1 MAKKQKPVILEPV
14 KLGILKRTIAH
25 FKRNPYKYIV
35 ALATTFVGLPTAAAS
50 YNAYIEPL
58 MPAWH
63 SWVRDQIAPILTAQ
77 TSQATSIDRF
87 LLYQLQET
95 LSKTQ
100 ADPAAKSSP
109 VVQERIKDLQD
120 QITATQSR
128 IDKAGK

>member
-63 SWVRDQIAPILTAQ
+63 SWVPCSHIRGGDLGSRECWQ
-77 TSQATSIDRF
+77 T
-87 LLYQLQET
+87 
-95 LSKTQ
+95 
-100 ADPAAKSSP
+100 
-109 VVQERIKDLQD
+109 
-120 QITATQSR
+120 
-128 IDKAGK
+128 